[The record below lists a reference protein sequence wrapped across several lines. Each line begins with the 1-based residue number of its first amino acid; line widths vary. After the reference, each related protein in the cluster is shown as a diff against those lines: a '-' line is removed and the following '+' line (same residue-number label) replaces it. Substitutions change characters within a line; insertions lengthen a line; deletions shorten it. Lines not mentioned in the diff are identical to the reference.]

1 MKSLKRM
8 VALCIVVLLT
18 SAFILSATSC
28 SGTAP
33 ELESVKERLI
43 YLIEESKELNVIFFG
58 KGLPVYKKESEIS
71 ERKMVYFGN
80 DNGIYERVTED
91 SDYHSPEAIK
101 AAAEKI
107 YSSDYVSE
115 IYESA
120 FDGIVIGDAN
130 AYVRFYDNGE
140 MLCQNINATV
150 FNLSERIYDYSTMEI
165 IKPSRSDYINVKID
179 SYSVDDPTVR
189 VVYLS
194 FVYENGNWY
203 LDSPS
208 Y

>member
-1 MKSLKRM
+1 MKKAKRIIALFAAIM
-8 VALCIVVLLT
+8 LTVAFTFSV
-18 SAFILSATSC
+18 TSC
-28 SGTAP
+28 SGKAP
-33 ELESVKERLI
+33 ELDSIKERLI

-58 KGLPVYKKESEIS
+58 KGLPVYKRGSEIS

-80 DNGIYERVTED
+80 YDEIYERVTEN
-91 SDYHSPEAIK
+91 SAYHSPEVIK

-115 IYESA
+115 IYETA
-120 FDGIVIGDAN
+120 FDGVVLGEAS

-140 MLCQNINATV
+140 ALSQNSQATV
-150 FNLSERIYDYSTMEI
+150 FQLSERIYDYSTMEI
-165 IKPSRSDYINVKID
+165 IKPSRSDYVNIKID

-194 FVYENGNWY
+194 FIYENENWY